1 VKWGDFVTQTG
12 QKGNILNPNDWFK
25 MILGGVVLIIT
36 FATSQNIVKN
46 IGEKIG
52 GKVPY
57 VDTDIDPITRQ
68 PIVEGPSKRIY

>member
-1 VKWGDFVTQTG
+1 MKWGDFVTQTG
-12 QKGNILNPNDWFK
+12 LKGNIFNPNDWVK

-36 FATSQNIVKN
+36 FAASQNLAK
-46 IGEKIG
+46 KIG

>member
-1 VKWGDFVTQTG
+1 MKWGDFVTQTG
-12 QKGNILNPNDWFK
+12 LKGNIFNPNDWAK

-36 FATSQNIVKN
+36 FATSQNLAK
-46 IGEKIG
+46 KIG